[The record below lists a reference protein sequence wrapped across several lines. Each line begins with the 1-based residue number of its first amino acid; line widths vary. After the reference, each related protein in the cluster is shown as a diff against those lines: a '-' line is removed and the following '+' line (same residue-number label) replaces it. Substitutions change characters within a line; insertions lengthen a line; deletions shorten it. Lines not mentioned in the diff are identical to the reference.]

1 MSYESLRGSDYNP
14 IFDPFSTQ
22 DIIILSKEY
31 NGVYIPIEDL
41 VILGN
46 SSQQQQNDVRRLQQN
61 DRRRQNNS

>member
-1 MSYESLRGSDYNP
+1 MSYESLKGSEYNS

-22 DIIILSKEY
+22 DLIILSKEY

-46 SSQQQQNDVRRLQQN
+46 SSQQQQNDVRRQQHN
-61 DRRRQNNS
+61 RRRQNNS